1 METRYIGALF
11 VGALPLLSSCVSLDP
26 DPSRLAAD
34 VTWMAD
40 DAREGRRAGTEGE
53 SATTEWLAARL
64 EGLGLE
70 PVGEDGGWFQEFGV
84 ELPPEER
91 EGTELWAH
99 GVRHAGSESIRPLF
113 CAVSGDLLASPLVLC
128 GYGVQDEERG
138 WLDYGDAPALPD
150 GAVVL
155 VTRGLPRGGG
165 EDDTDASEDDATWGF
180 QGSLFHKVMVAKG
193 RGAHGVLIAQH
204 PDDSAPPVSFDAG
217 SGAVAGIPCTMI
229 SAEVAE
235 SLAPGYGEVVRLLD
249 GMERRVA
256 QAPLAVCEVGLH
268 VQVAREAGSARN
280 VLARLPGG
288 DGPLVVL
295 GAHLDH
301 LGYGGPGSLAV
312 GTREIHNGA
321 DDNASGCAV
330 LLEAARLLS
339 VGDPPAGDVLFAF
352 WSGEELGLLGSRHF
366 ARNPTVD
373 LGNVAGN
380 LNLDMVGRAGDGRLS
395 VLGAGSSAA
404 FAGWLAEAGPA
415 AGLELEVS
423 LTSQGLGGSDHQVF
437 LEREIPAIH
446 IFSGLHGDYHKP
458 TDDAEGFEADGAAK
472 VTKLVLDLVSR
483 AQSEGLSY
491 KESDAEESG
500 GGRNRRGFRVMF
512 GTVPDYA
519 FDGDGLR
526 LSGTTPG
533 SPAERAGMLPGDIL
547 FEVGGIE
554 IITIH
559 DFVHFLQIH
568 KPGDVVLALFER
580 DGEEVQS
587 YVTLESRELE

>member
-1 METRYIGALF
+1 MEIRYIAALF
-11 VGALPLLSSCVSLDP
+11 GGALPLLSSCVSPSP
-26 DPSRLAAD
+26 DPLRLAAD
-34 VTWMAD
+34 VAWMAD

-70 PVGEDGGWFQEFGV
+70 PAGASGGWFQEFDV

-91 EGTELWAH
+91 DGTAIWAH
-99 GVRHAGSESIRPLF
+99 GVQYTGAESIRPLF
-113 CAVSGDLLASPLVLC
+113 CSVEGDLLCNPLVLC

-138 WLDYGDAPALPD
+138 WLDFGTEPSLPE

-155 VTRGLPRGGG
+155 VTRGLPRGAGG
-165 EDDTDASEDDATWGF
+165 GDTDSSHDDATWGF
-180 QGSLFHKVMVAKG
+180 QGSLFHKVMIAKG
-193 RGAHGVLIAQH
+193 FGAAGVLIAQH
-204 PDDSAPPVSFDAG
+204 PDDSSPPVGFDAG
-217 SGAVAGIPCTMI
+217 SGAVAGIPCAMI

-235 SLAPGYGEVVRLLD
+235 SLAPGYGDVVRLLD

-256 QAPLAVCEVGLH
+256 PTAFPVSDLGFH
-268 VQVAREAGSARN
+268 VRVAREEGRARN

-312 GTREIHNGA
+312 GTPEIHNGA

-339 VGDPPAGDVLFAF
+339 AGDPPAGDVLFAF

-366 ARNPTVD
+366 ARNPSVD
-373 LGNVAGN
+373 LGGVACN

-415 AGLELEVS
+415 AGLELEIS
-423 LTSQGLGGSDHQVF
+423 LSSQGLGGSDHQVF

-446 IFSGLHGDYHKP
+446 LFSGLHSDYHKP

-472 VTKLVLDLVSR
+472 VTKLVLDLVGR
-483 AQSEGLSY
+483 AQSEGLAF
-491 KESDAEESG
+491 KESDVEGTAS
-500 GGRNRRGFRVMF
+500 GRNRRGFRVMF

-547 FEVGGIE
+547 YEVGGIE
-554 IITIH
+554 ITTIH

-568 KPGDVVLALFER
+568 KPGDVVSAFFER
-580 DGEEVQS
+580 DGVEIQS
-587 YVTLESRELE
+587 FVTLESRELE